1 MKNYTRKK
9 RLTNKKRPRRSYKS
23 GKSIKKKRG
32 GGILS
37 LFKKGDKKEYP
48 ADSKLSDSKL
58 FSVAPADSKL
68 SDSKLF
74 SVAPAVV
81 EEQGNRHSEAEKEKD
96 KEKNKKRYVHA
107 SETHEPLT
115 NRISSAFSEIPGKV
129 VNAIKN
135 PFNHRLK
142 LGIRSSIK
150 KF

>member
-23 GKSIKKKRG
+23 GKSIKRKRG
-32 GGILS
+32 GGVLS
-37 LFKKGDKKEYP
+37 LFKKGDKKEY
-48 ADSKLSDSKL
+48 
-58 FSVAPADSKL
+58 PADSKL

-142 LGIRSSIK
+142 LGIRSSIQ